1 MDSKHQE
8 NLERILNLV
17 NFQVGNCQL
26 HTIF

>member
-17 NFQVGNCQL
+17 NFQVGIRQF